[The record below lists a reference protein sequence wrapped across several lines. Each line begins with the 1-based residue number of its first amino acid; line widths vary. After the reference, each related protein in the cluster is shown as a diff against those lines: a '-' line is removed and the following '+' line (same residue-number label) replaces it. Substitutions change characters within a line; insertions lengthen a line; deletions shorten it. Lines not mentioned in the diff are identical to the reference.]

1 MINTLAHKRSL
12 LQLNTILK
20 LSNTVIKHLPDSDTI
35 TVMYNKKA
43 PTNHIHFG
51 EQELKFDN
59 KVYFYA
65 GSLFFANKAMKSN
78 YSMNIMFFVPK
89 HRLQHNT

>member
-43 PTNHIHFG
+43 PTNNIHFG
-51 EQELKFDN
+51 EQELKFED
-59 KVYFYA
+59 KTYFYA
-65 GSLFFANKAMKSN
+65 SSLFFANKKIKYN

-89 HRLQHNT
+89 YRLQHHT